1 MEWVGGR
8 QIRGQKKKK
17 THTGQNCV
25 CLLLNCDFSTQNDTE
40 KIVNL
45 SRFVSN
51 RKKVE
56 RGNEGGKEGEI
67 ERREMN
73 AG

>member
-1 MEWVGGR
+1 MGWRETDSWSE
-8 QIRGQKKKK
+8 KKN
-17 THTGQNCV
+17 TQDGTV

-67 ERREMN
+67 ERGEMN

>member
-1 MEWVGGR
+1 M
-8 QIRGQKKKK
+8 
-17 THTGQNCV
+17 

-67 ERREMN
+67 ERGEMN